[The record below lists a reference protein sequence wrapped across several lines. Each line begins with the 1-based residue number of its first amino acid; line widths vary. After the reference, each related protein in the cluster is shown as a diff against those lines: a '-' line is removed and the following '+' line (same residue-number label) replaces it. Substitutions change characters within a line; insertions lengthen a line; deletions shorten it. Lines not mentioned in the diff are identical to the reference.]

1 MSDDRDVLVHTCHE
15 RNTDPRRL
23 PQFNLDRKYYTD
35 DPKFSSFL
43 PLPFKCKCKKMVAT
57 RVAEIMVLK
66 GQALRVYKPPLVE
79 AKSLEDGL
87 RYNYE
92 NLDTT
97 QIVSVVNRAQTPRVD
112 VITKADVERAYVSGS
127 AEDIKHI
134 EEVHAMLVEGLI
146 ALTVEFRPD
155 PDDLLDENGKVYEVR
170 DGEPQPFAGRLL
182 SPFGSDDRTS
192 GGH

>member
-15 RNTDPRRL
+15 RDTDPRRL

-43 PLPFKCKCKKMVAT
+43 PLPFKCKCKKMVAS
-57 RVAEIMVLK
+57 RVADMMLKK

-79 AKSLEDGL
+79 AKSLDDGL

-92 NLDTT
+92 RVDTK

-112 VITKADVERAYVSGS
+112 VITKADMERAYISGS
-127 AEDIKHI
+127 VEDIKHI
-134 EEVHAMLVEGLI
+134 EEVHLMLMQGLED
-146 ALTVEFRPD
+146 LMVPFRDD
-155 PDDLLDENGKVYEVR
+155 PTE
-170 DGEPQPFAGRLL
+170 GRLL
-182 SPFGSDDRTS
+182 FPFGPDQRTI

>member
-1 MSDDRDVLVHTCHE
+1 MLE
-15 RNTDPRRL
+15 
-23 PQFNLDRKYYTD
+23 
-35 DPKFSSFL
+35 
-43 PLPFKCKCKKMVAT
+43 KC
-57 RVAEIMVLK
+57 
-66 GQALRVYKPPLVE
+66 QALRVYKPPLVE

-87 RYNYE
+87 RYNDE

-127 AEDIKHI
+127 VEDIKHI

-155 PDDLLDENGKVYEVR
+155 PQE
-170 DGEPQPFAGRLL
+170 GRLL
-182 SPFGSDDRTS
+182 FPFGPDQRTI

>member
-1 MSDDRDVLVHTCHE
+1 MRDDRDVLVHTCHE

-23 PQFNLDRKYYTD
+23 PQFNLRRKYYTD

-43 PLPFKCKCKKMVAT
+43 PLPEKCKCKKMVT
-57 RVAEIMVLK
+57 RLMAGIMLEK

-79 AKSLEDGL
+79 AKSPEEGL

-127 AEDIKHI
+127 VEDIEHI

-146 ALTVEFRPD
+146 ALTVEFRTD
-155 PDDLLDENGKVYEVR
+155 PQE
-170 DGEPQPFAGRLL
+170 GRLL
-182 SPFGSDDRTS
+182 FPFGPDQRTV